1 MSDQRGKVLS
11 FGPFELSIGNR
22 LLTNGAKVIPLG
34 ARAMDLLIALV
45 EQASK
50 VVGRRTLIER
60 VWPKRGAE
68 QVSLRVHISA
78 LRKALDQSDPGRR
91 YIANVPGRGYSFVV
105 PVTSLSSPTPGD
117 LNPSSRSRL
126 PVRLMRMLGRREALA
141 AIQMK
146 LNEQKFVTIV
156 GPGGIGKT
164 TVAVAVAHEMSAT
177 FNGQIYFIDL
187 SALVGAALVA
197 PAVAAALGV
206 SVQTNNVVP
215 ALIDRLR
222 ERPTLIILD
231 CCEHLIDGASALAEE
246 LICRVPTLHLLATSR
261 EAMRVEGEHVHELCA
276 LACPPEDSSPSARDV
291 LQYPAV
297 QLLVDRVRAVRGDF
311 ELAEADAPIAAG
323 ICRQLDGI
331 PLAIELA
338 AGRVDIFGLGKT
350 ASLLGDRL
358 NLSWEGRRTAQPRHQ
373 TLNAALE
380 WSYDLLDEAEK
391 RVLGRL
397 SVFAGGFT
405 FEAAVAVVA
414 DETIDEANVSDCVW
428 ELRSKSMIA
437 AQGQEGR
444 LRLLDTTLA
453 FVSRRLAGSEKN
465 HCRRR
470 HALYFCDLFK
480 QGAAMDTPERIRS
493 LGGEVG
499 NLRAALNWAFSV
511 EGDAEIGVEL
521 AAASAST
528 WMAMALLTECREW
541 MTKAI
546 SRLDDASAGS
556 RQEMIIQSALASC
569 MMFTDGMTE
578 ESYASWEKARLLAE
592 SLDDTEC
599 QLDSLLV
606 LWAHQIRLPSY
617 AEATE
622 LADRCGDVADGS
634 ANRGA
639 IATANYM
646 RGVTYHHSGRIL
658 QAEAHFELSL
668 HRDDEASRQ
677 SLIKRFGY
685 DRKVDALAVLANLAW
700 LRGCPDQARRL
711 NLMSIAEARQLD
723 HAVPLCV
730 ALAWASFNAY
740 LTSPDDLETEAL
752 ANELVDHAAKYAVA
766 SYHGFGLSMQALCG
780 ARRDEGDTASAT
792 LYRGLEKLSAARY
805 GVFNWVLQ
813 AEFARCTAVAGRPR
827 QGLAVFE
834 RAKIDLDE
842 PQWCAPELRRIR
854 GELALGNDEG
864 LAVGRQYFLSA
875 LELSDRQASLS
886 WALRA
891 ATSLAIA
898 EKSAGEKEAAWRTLQ
913 ATHAKFREGL
923 DTPDLRLA
931 TQVLNGSYRRDGAVN
946 SVTDLLLKEV
956 SANT

>member
-1 MSDQRGKVLS
+1 MSDRRGRVLS
-11 FGPFELSIGNR
+11 FGPFELSIANR
-22 LLTNGAKVIPLG
+22 LLTNGAKVVPLG
-34 ARAMDLLIALV
+34 ARAMDILIILA

-105 PVTSLSSPTPGD
+105 PVTSLSSPISGD
-117 LNPSSRSRL
+117 ISPSSKSRL
-126 PVRLMRMLGRREALA
+126 PARLMRMLGRRDALA
-141 AIQMK
+141 TIQMK
-146 LNEQKFVTIV
+146 LNEQRFVTIA

-164 TVAVAVAHEMSAT
+164 TIAVAVAYEMSTT
-177 FNGQIYFIDL
+177 FSNQIYFVDL
-187 SALVGAALVA
+187 SALGDASLIA

-215 ALIDRLR
+215 ALIDRLQ
-222 ERPTLIILD
+222 ERPTLIVLD
-231 CCEHLIDGASALAEE
+231 CCEHLVDGVSAIAEE
-246 LICRVPTLHLLATSR
+246 LVCRVPTLHLLATSR
-261 EAMRVEGEHVHELCA
+261 EAMRVEGEHVYELCA
-276 LACPPEDSSPSARDV
+276 LACPPEDSSLSAHDV

-297 QLLVDRVRAVRGDF
+297 QLLVDLVRAVRGDF
-311 ELAEADAPIAAG
+311 ELTDVDAPTAAR
-323 ICRQLDGI
+323 ICRRLDGI

-338 AGRVDIFGLGKT
+338 AGRVDIFGLSKT
-350 ASLLGDRL
+350 ANLLDERL
-358 NLSWEGRRTAQPRHQ
+358 NLSWVGRRTAPSRHQ
-373 TLNAALE
+373 TLNATLE
-380 WSYDLLDEAEK
+380 WSYDLLGEAEK
-391 RVLGRL
+391 RVLSRL

-414 DETIDEANVSDCVW
+414 DEMIDEANVSDYVW
-428 ELRSKSMIA
+428 ELRSKSMVA
-437 AQGQEGR
+437 ARGQEGR
-444 LRLLDTTLA
+444 LRLLDATLA
-453 FVSRRLAGSEKN
+453 FASRRLAKSDEEN

-470 HALYFCDLFK
+470 HALYFRDLFK
-480 QGAAMDTPERIRS
+480 QGASMNMPERLGG
-493 LGGEVG
+493 LGGEVD

-511 EGDAEIGVEL
+511 EGEAKIGVEL

-569 MMFTDGMTE
+569 MMFTGGMTE
-578 ESYASWEKARLLAE
+578 ESYASWAKARLLAE
-592 SLDDTEC
+592 CLNDTEC

-606 LWAHQIRLPSY
+606 LWAHQIRLPTY

-634 ANRGA
+634 GNRGA

-646 RGVTYHHSGRIL
+646 RGVTYHHIGRIL

-700 LRGCPDQARRL
+700 LRGCADQARRL

-730 ALAWASFNAY
+730 ALAWASFNTY
-740 LTSPDDLETEAL
+740 LTSPDDIETEAL
-752 ANELVDHAAKYAVA
+752 ANELVDHAGKYAVE
-766 SYHGFGLSMQALCG
+766 SYHGFGLSMQALCRV
-780 ARRDEGDTASAT
+780 RRGEGDTASAT

-805 GVFNWVLQ
+805 GVFNWILQ

-834 RAKIDLDE
+834 RAKINLDDT
-842 PQWCAPELRRIR
+842 QWCAPELRRIR
-854 GELALGNDEG
+854 GELALANDEG
-864 LAVGRQYFLSA
+864 IAVGRQYFLSA
-875 LELSDRQASLS
+875 LELSERQASLS

-898 EKSAGEKEAAWRTLQ
+898 EKSVGRKEAAWRTLQ

-923 DTPDLRLA
+923 ETADLRLA
-931 TQVLNGSYRRDGAVN
+931 KQVLNGSYWRDSAI
-946 SVTDLLLKEV
+946 DL
-956 SANT
+956 AH

>member
-1 MSDQRGKVLS
+1 MSDQRGKLLS
-11 FGPFELSIGNR
+11 FGPFELSIGTR
-22 LLTNGAKVIPLG
+22 LLTNGAKVVPLG
-34 ARAMDLLIALV
+34 ARAMDLLIVLV
-45 EQASK
+45 EQANN

-105 PVTSLSSPTPGD
+105 PVTSLSSPTAGD
-117 LNPSSRSRL
+117 PKPSPRSRL
-126 PVRLMRMLGRREALA
+126 PARLMRMLGRRDALA

-146 LNEQKFVTIV
+146 LAEQRFVTIV

-177 FNGQIYFIDL
+177 FNGHTHFVDL
-187 SALVGAALVA
+187 GALGAASLVA
-197 PAVAAALGV
+197 PAVATALGV

-215 ALIDRLR
+215 ALIDRLQ

-231 CCEHLIDGASALAEE
+231 CCEHLIDGASAVAEE
-246 LICRVPTLHLLATSR
+246 LVCRVPTLHLLATSR

-276 LACPPEDSSPSARDV
+276 LAYPPEDSSLLAREA

-311 ELAEADAPIAAG
+311 ELVDVDASIAAG
-323 ICRQLDGI
+323 ICRRLDGI

-338 AGRVDIFGLGKT
+338 AGRVDIFGLNKT
-350 ASLLGDRL
+350 ASLLDDRL
-358 NLSWEGRRTAQPRHQ
+358 NLSWAGRRTALPRHQ

-380 WSYDLLDEAEK
+380 WSYDLLGEAEK

-405 FEAAVAVVA
+405 FEAAVAVAA
-414 DETIDEANVSDCVW
+414 DETIDEANVSDCLW

-437 AQGQEGR
+437 VRGQEGR

-453 FVSRRLAGSEKN
+453 FASRRLASTDEEN

-480 QGAAMDTPERIRS
+480 RGASTDEHER
-493 LGGEVG
+493 LKAFGDEVD

-511 EGDAEIGVEL
+511 EGEAKIGVEL

-546 SRLDDASAGS
+546 SRLDEASAGS
-556 RQEMIIQSALASC
+556 REEMIIQSALASC

-578 ESYASWEKARLLAE
+578 ESYASWAKAHLLAE
-592 SLDDTEC
+592 CLNDTEC

-617 AEATE
+617 ADATE

-634 ANRGA
+634 GSRGA
-639 IATANYM
+639 IAMANYM
-646 RGVTYHHSGRIL
+646 RGVTYHHVGRIL
-658 QAEAHFELSL
+658 QAESHFELSL
-668 HRDDEASRQ
+668 HRDDETSRQ

-685 DRKVDALAVLANLAW
+685 DRKVDALAVLANAVW
-700 LRGCPDQARRL
+700 LRGSPDQARRL
-711 NLMSIAEARQLD
+711 SLTSIAEARQLD

-740 LTSPDDLETEAL
+740 LISPDDPETEAL
-752 ANELVDHAAKYAVA
+752 ANELVDHAAKYAVE
-766 SYHGFGLSMQALCG
+766 SYHGFGLSMQALCRL
-780 ARRDEGDTASAT
+780 RRDGGDAVSAT

-805 GVFNWVLQ
+805 GVFNWILQ
-813 AEFARCTAVAGRPR
+813 AEFARCMAVAGRHR

-834 RAKIDLDE
+834 RAKINLGE
-842 PQWCAPELRRIR
+842 AQWYAPELLRIR
-854 GELALGNDEG
+854 GELALGNGEG
-864 LAVGRQYFLSA
+864 LAAGRQYFLSA

-898 EKSAGEKEAAWRTLQ
+898 EKSLGRKEAAWRTLQ

-923 DTPDLRLA
+923 ETSDLRLA
-931 TQVLNGSYRRDGAVN
+931 KQVLNGSYRPDSAIN
-946 SVTDLLLKEV
+946 SLH
-956 SANT
+956 